1 MESPLERRQFGR
13 LHLLA
18 YGRDKTCTVEI
29 DGASFVAV
37 LIDIS
42 SGGARLKHVPPP
54 ALPASAKIVTFSVQN
69 LDDGGLLQQLAA
81 AVRWRNGQEL
91 GIKFD
96 QSLDVGIHTL
106 QKLVC

>member
-1 MESPLERRQFGR
+1 MDSPLERRRYGR

-18 YGRDKTCTVEI
+18 YGRDKLCTVEI
-29 DGASFVAV
+29 DGVCCVAA

-54 ALPASAKIVTFSVQN
+54 TLPASAKALTFSVQK

-81 AVRWRNGQEL
+81 TVRWRNGHEF

-96 QSLDVGIHTL
+96 QNLDVGIHTL

>member
-18 YGRDKTCTVEI
+18 YGRDKTCNVEI
-29 DGASFVAV
+29 DGARFVVA

-42 SGGARLKHVPPP
+42 SGGARLKHVSPS
-54 ALPASAKIVTFSVQN
+54 ALPPSPKTVTFSVQN
-69 LDDGGLLQQLAA
+69 LEDGGLLQQLAA
-81 AVRWRNGQEL
+81 TVRWRNGQEF